1 MIRRYTLSV
10 ALSAC
15 AGVAVLLGVAPPAVS
30 QPAAYPS
37 KPIQLVVPFAAA
49 SGIDQLGREL
59 GEALRTQMNTAL
71 VVENREGAGG
81 LIGGTYVARS
91 QPDGHTIMIAA
102 HPPFGIA
109 PLLQKDA
116 GYDPLTSFAPVARLG
131 AVPMVLVTA
140 ASTPFKTWAEMAAY
154 FKANPDKANYAA
166 SGVGSPGQLY
176 TQLIKMH
183 TGLPLTEIS
192 YKSTAQALTDAIA
205 GFVQISLVSY
215 PAGLVHIKA
224 GTLRLLAVGSPE
236 RLKAHPDVPTI
247 AEVIGQPG
255 FEASVWYG
263 ILAPAGTPLDRIDRL
278 YSEITK
284 AMATPRM
291 TDFLGRSSISPQ
303 VQPAAAFA
311 TAIRNDVAT
320 AKKIIEFAQIK
331 GM

>member
-1 MIRRYTLSV
+1 MILR
-10 ALSAC
+10 LSARIALVSLATSVFAASASAQT
-15 AGVAVLLGVAPPAVS
+15 AG
-30 QPAAYPS
+30 YPS
-37 KPIQLVVPFAAA
+37 KPIQLVVPFAVA

-59 GEALRTQMNTAL
+59 AEQLRQQMNTAF
-71 VVENREGAGG
+71 VVDNREGAGG

-140 ASTPFKTWAEMAAY
+140 GSSPFKTYAEMAAY
-154 FKANPDKANYAA
+154 VRANPDKANYAA
-166 SGVGSPGQLY
+166 SGIGSPGQLF

-192 YKSTAQALTDAIA
+192 YKSTGQALTDAIA

-215 PAGLVHIKA
+215 PAALAHIKA
-224 GTLRLLAVGSPE
+224 GTLRLLAVGSTE
-236 RLKAHPDVPTI
+236 RLKAYPDIPTI
-247 AEVIGQPG
+247 AESIGQPG

-263 ILAPAGTPLDRIDRL
+263 ILAPAGTPADRVERL
-278 YSEITK
+278 NTEIVK
-284 AMATPRM
+284 AMTNPKM
-291 TDFLGRSSISPQ
+291 VDFLNRASITPQ
-303 VQPAAAFA
+303 VQGPAAFA